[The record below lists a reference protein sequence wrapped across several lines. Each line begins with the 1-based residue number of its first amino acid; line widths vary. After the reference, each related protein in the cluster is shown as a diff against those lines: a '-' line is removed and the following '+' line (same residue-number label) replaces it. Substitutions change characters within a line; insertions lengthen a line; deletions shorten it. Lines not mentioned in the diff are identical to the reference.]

1 MSESKPVNPADIQK
15 DLKEFIENKY
25 GAQVVFPDS
34 QPEGTSMGPPTDEV
48 PIEDDIEF
56 DLKPEE
62 LEAYLDEYVVK
73 QAEAK
78 EILATKICTHYN
90 RMKLDREDPDFR
102 NGFIGNIKNN
112 IMLIGPTGVGK
123 TYLIKLIADR
133 IGVPFVKG
141 DATKF
146 SETGYVGGDVEDL
159 VRELVREAEGS
170 IEKAQYG
177 IIYIDEIDKIAS
189 STGQFKGPDVSR
201 TGVQRNLLKLM
212 EETDVD
218 LKAPHDLASQME
230 SMMQFQRSGKMEKK
244 KISTRNIL
252 FIVSGAFTGLEDIV
266 KRRLNKTRVGFKT
279 NGQADVEDRT
289 TYLRVLRSED
299 LIEFGFESEFVGR
312 LPVTAILDPLSVDDL
327 YEILMN
333 PTCSVTVGKK
343 RDFLAYGI
351 ELSFENDAL
360 RQMAELAAEEQ
371 TGARSLVSVAER
383 VLIKFEKAL
392 PTREV
397 KSLVVDREIVDDPA
411 GGLGRVLGESQVVSF
426 TSSFEKAYG
435 IRLAF
440 EDAALGYLSE
450 KAQDAGVT
458 LDELCEERFGDYG
471 HGLKLLGKPSFL
483 ITREAAEK
491 PKEHLDSLVK
501 AFYNQS

>member
-1 MSESKPVNPADIQK
+1 M
-15 DLKEFIENKY
+15 
-25 GAQVVFPDS
+25 
-34 QPEGTSMGPPTDEV
+34 
-48 PIEDDIEF
+48 
-56 DLKPEE
+56 
-62 LEAYLDEYVVK
+62 
-73 QAEAK
+73 
-78 EILATKICTHYN
+78 
-90 RMKLDREDPDFR
+90 
-102 NGFIGNIKNN
+102 
-112 IMLIGPTGVGK
+112 
-123 TYLIKLIADR
+123 
-133 IGVPFVKG
+133 
-141 DATKF
+141 
-146 SETGYVGGDVEDL
+146 
-159 VRELVREAEGS
+159 
-170 IEKAQYG
+170 
-177 IIYIDEIDKIAS
+177 
-189 STGQFKGPDVSR
+189 
-201 TGVQRNLLKLM
+201 
-212 EETDVD
+212 
-218 LKAPHDLASQME
+218 
-230 SMMQFQRSGKMEKK
+230 
-244 KISTRNIL
+244 
-252 FIVSGAFTGLEDIV
+252 

-360 RQMAELAAEEQ
+360 RQMAELAAEAQ

-450 KAQDAGVT
+450 QAQEGGVPR
-458 LDELCEERFGDYG
+458 DELCEERFGDYG

-501 AFYNQS
+501 AFYNQA